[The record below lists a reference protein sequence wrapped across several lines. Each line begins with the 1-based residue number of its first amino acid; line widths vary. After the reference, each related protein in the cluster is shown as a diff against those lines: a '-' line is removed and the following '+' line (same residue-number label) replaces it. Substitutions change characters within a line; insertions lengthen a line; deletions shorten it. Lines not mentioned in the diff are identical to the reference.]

1 MTNNQP
7 QHNDHQLS
15 QHVALSTINELPV
28 LKIQNQQASACIAIQ
43 GAHLIEYTP
52 TNKANV
58 LFVSN
63 EEPYIKGK
71 AIRGG
76 IPICWPWFGAHETL
90 SDVPAHG
97 FVRDKDWQYEIVSD
111 SLERT
116 DIRFSFTTEGEQA
129 GFAYPARCELLVS
142 IGETLLMSLTTNN
155 TGDKPFEISQ
165 ALHSYFQCADIQD
178 VRIKGLKNSQFLDQL
193 SDSVYELKKS
203 FKFEQEVDGIV
214 LDRGQPVELK
224 GLGQSTVT
232 LIREGSNSL
241 VLWNPWIEKSKRLSS
256 FDALDY
262 LRMVCVEVTNTSE
275 DSRLVKPGKSHTL
288 FMEIVT
294 EPNA

>member
-1 MTNNQP
+1 MTNHLSLP
-7 QHNDHQLS
+7 NDHQLS

-28 LKIQNQQASACIAIQ
+28 LNIQNHQASACIAIQ
-43 GAHLIEYTP
+43 GAHVIEYTP

-76 IPICWPWFGAHETL
+76 IPVCWPWFGAHETL

-97 FVRDKDWQYEIVSD
+97 FVRDKDWHYEIVSD
-111 SLERT
+111 SLDRT
-116 DIRFSFTTEGEQA
+116 EIRFSFVTEGDQP
-129 GFAYPARCELLVS
+129 GFPYSARCELLVS
-142 IGETLLMSLTTNN
+142 IGETLLMSLTTHN

-165 ALHSYFQCADIQD
+165 ALHSYFQCADIQE
-178 VRIKGLKNSQFLDQL
+178 VRIKGLKDCQFIDSLT
-193 SDSVYELKKS
+193 DSVYSLKKK
-203 FKFEQEVDGIV
+203 FTFEQEVDGVV

-224 GLGQSTVT
+224 GLGQSSVT
-232 LIREGSNSL
+232 LTREGSNSL

-262 LRMVCVEVTNTSE
+262 LRMFCVEATNTSE

-288 FMEIVT
+288 FMEIST